1 MPCGVE
7 VFFLPLQQIFM
18 FHVIN
23 FLATGILPVFRWFFL
38 RLKKCTFFEKKSLFS
53 CVVIYKCVFLQS
65 QNKQNA
71 MKVNELERK
80 LKAAGCWFVK
90 HGKRHDIWFSPIT
103 NKHFPI
109 PRHGAKEVPN
119 GTLSTIENES
129 GVKL

>member
-1 MPCGVE
+1 M
-7 VFFLPLQQIFM
+7 QQIFM